1 LVAFDDLVLS
11 ELLGRGSGFGK
22 IVHGDNHATSKVK
35 TSALT
40 GEVRKRTEGIAALLV
55 NPAPLDLVLNRHC
68 GECEF
73 PSRCRQKA
81 IEKDDLSLLSGEG
94 EMQRK
99 KLHNKGIFTVIQ
111 LSYTFRPRRR
121 PKRLRNK
128 KEKCHHSLKAL
139 ASLTRTHVNT

>member
-1 LVAFDDLVLS
+1 
-11 ELLGRGSGFGK
+11 
-22 IVHGDNHATSKVK
+22 VK

-55 NPAPLDLVLNRHC
+55 NPAPPELVLNRHC

-94 EMQRK
+94 EKQRK
-99 KLHNKGIFTVIQ
+99 KLHNKGIFTGNWVSSPDPGHLEAKNRY
-111 LSYTFRPRRR
+111 LSV
-121 PKRLRNK
+121 K
-128 KEKCHHSLKAL
+128 H
-139 ASLTRTHVNT
+139 